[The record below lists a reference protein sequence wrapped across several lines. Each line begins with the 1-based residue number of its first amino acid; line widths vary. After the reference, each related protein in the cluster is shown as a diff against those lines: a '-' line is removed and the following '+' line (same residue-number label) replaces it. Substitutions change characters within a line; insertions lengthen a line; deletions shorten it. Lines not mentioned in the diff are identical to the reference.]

1 MAVAMPSNI
10 EGARSLRMFFT
21 SDSSVE
27 NASKL
32 PKTEAAQ
39 GLSVPS
45 KPNSPA
51 AAIFVSDE
59 AGIIPDEANTANAMG
74 RSKAVEV
81 RELSAGARL
90 TVIAFPGQRCPHEI
104 KADLILA
111 ADAFAAWELIP
122 EMRKRIPLSI
132 LNSTRTNEGEPG
144 DPANPKVDTIMI

>member
-21 SDSSVE
+21 SDSSVD

-51 AAIFVSDE
+51 AAIFLV
-59 AGIIPDEANTANAMG
+59 MK
-74 RSKAVEV
+74 RVLFLMK
-81 RELSAGARL
+81 
-90 TVIAFPGQRCPHEI
+90 
-104 KADLILA
+104 LILLMLWV
-111 ADAFAAWELIP
+111 D
-122 EMRKRIPLSI
+122 RKL
-132 LNSTRTNEGEPG
+132 
-144 DPANPKVDTIMI
+144 